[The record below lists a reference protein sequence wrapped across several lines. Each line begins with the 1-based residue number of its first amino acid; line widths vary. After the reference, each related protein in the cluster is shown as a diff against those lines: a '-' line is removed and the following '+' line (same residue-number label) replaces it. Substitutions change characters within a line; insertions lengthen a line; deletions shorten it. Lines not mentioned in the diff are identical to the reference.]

1 VNKAFLILFLAVS
14 APAFATA
21 LGDSYAKVIAEKG
34 PPVGAMGAGS
44 TQILTYP
51 DAIIKIS
58 DGVVV
63 SIRAPSK
70 AQPALPRPVVDAAAK
85 PAPVAVADAGPAVW
99 GSDFGAALEDARA
112 RNCHVL
118 ILYTGSDWCT
128 WCKRME
134 AEVYSQPEFARYSR
148 DKLVLLKLD
157 YPRRTPQAEEL
168 KNQNAQLLSRYNVSG
183 FPTALLVDAKGAV
196 ISRFDGYQE
205 GGPGHFVGMLQ
216 RFE

>member
-1 VNKAFLILFLAVS
+1 VNKAFLILFLAGS

-21 LGDSYAKVIAEKG
+21 LGDSYARVIAEKG
-34 PPVGAMGAGS
+34 PPVGVMGAGS

-51 DAIIKIS
+51 DAIIKIA
-58 DGVVV
+58 DGIVV

-70 AQPALPRPVVDAAAK
+70 SQPAAPRPAAETTAK
-85 PAPVAVADAGPAVW
+85 PAPAAEAGPAAW
-99 GSDFGAALEDARA
+99 GSDFGAALDEARA

-157 YPRRTPQAEEL
+157 FPRRTPQAEEL

-216 RFE
+216 RYE